1 MNKKVLVTGG
11 TGFLGS
17 YLVRQLIEKGYR
29 VRVLKRSTSS
39 LTLLEEVKDKVE
51 WIDGDIL
58 DVISLEDAMQ
68 GIDQVYHCAAIVTFD
83 PRRVNEMMQTNVE
96 GTANVVNAALYE
108 GIEKMVYVSSIAAI
122 GRNKNVQQINEKSK
136 WERSKENSN
145 YAISKF
151 LAEQEVWRGM
161 AEGLDMAIVNPAV
174 IIGSGYWN
182 QTTVRLFKQVWD
194 GLKFYPVGGTGF
206 VDVRDVARMCL
217 QLMES
222 EILHERIIANGSNC
236 SYRHFFSSIATALG
250 KKVPYI
256 QVTPLLQQIAWRLE
270 WIRSKVT
277 GASPLVTRESARQS
291 ARTYIYENDKSL
303 ELLHFEYT
311 PLLQTIEET
320 SKQLKVA
327 AAKNFTPMYL
337 PINMSH
343 P

>member
-17 YLVRQLIEKGYR
+17 YLVRQLVKKGYQ
-29 VRVLKRSTSS
+29 VRILKRTTSS
-39 LTLLEEVKDKVE
+39 LTLLEEVKNQVE
-51 WIDGDIL
+51 WMDGDIL
-58 DVISLEDAMQ
+58 DVISLEDAME
-68 GIDQVYHCAAIVTFD
+68 GIDQVYHCAAVVSFD
-83 PRRVNEMMQTNVE
+83 PKRVDEMMQINVE

-122 GRNKNVQQINEKSK
+122 GRNKNVQRISEKSK

-174 IIGSGYWN
+174 IIGSGYWD

-194 GLKFYPVGGTGF
+194 GLKFYPIGSTGF
-206 VDVRDVARMCL
+206 VDVRDVARMCI

-222 EILHERIIANGSNC
+222 EILHERIIANGENC
-236 SYRHFFSSIATALG
+236 SYRHFFSTIATQLG
-250 KKVPYI
+250 KKVPSI
-256 QVTPLLQQIAWRLE
+256 QVTPLLQEIAWRVE
-270 WIRSKVT
+270 WLRSKIT
-277 GASPLVTRESARQS
+277 GSSPLVTKESARQS

-303 ELLHFEYT
+303 QLLNFQYT
-311 PLLQTIEET
+311 PLTQTIEET
-320 SKQLKVA
+320 SQQLKA
-327 AAKNFTPMYL
+327 AASKNFAPMYL
-337 PINMSH
+337 PFEN
-343 P
+343 